1 MGFLIDVLKIALAI
15 ILVII
20 FLPLVWS
27 LLCWIASF
35 VCWGFLIAVAFIAVI
50 ICLVLEA
57 F

>member
-1 MGFLIDVLKIALAI
+1 MGFFIDVLKIALAI

-20 FLPLVWS
+20 FLPLIWS

-35 VCWGFLIAVAFIAVI
+35 VCWGFLIAVAFVAVI
-50 ICLVLEA
+50 VCLVLEA